1 LNDLIIKR
9 KVGILINFTD
19 SQILSA
25 MIALEQLKLLVNLSL
40 ADGEMSEK
48 EKQYIKNIGRAHGF
62 PESSVETLFYGA
74 HEIIIPDGL
83 TYDQRFDYA
92 FSLVQLMM
100 VDNTAFQPEIDFC
113 KEVISKLGYKPEAV
127 DLLFHALKN
136 SASLPDD
143 KEKLKKQVEPF
154 MTHHEQE

>member
-19 SQILSA
+19 SQILLA

-48 EKQYIKNIGRAHGF
+48 EKQYI
-62 PESSVETLFYGA
+62 TLFYGA